1 MNLSNYLQKTGVSL
15 ELMQVIDAMANAG
28 INIAKAVTIADTGK
42 TGTKNIYGD
51 DQATLD
57 VLSES
62 IMQDELR
69 KCSNVYSVLSEE
81 LSKPLKFNQ
90 EGTFTVC
97 YDPLDGSSLIDSN
110 LSIGTI
116 FGVYSE
122 HDLIGKTPASQVC
135 AGFFLYGPKTTLMIT
150 IGSGTHEFT
159 LVQDEFILTKENL
172 HIAEEG
178 KMFAPGNLRAA
189 KERKDYAKLM
199 NYWIN
204 EEYTLRYS
212 GGMVAD
218 INQILAKGKGIF
230 TYPAYSAMPEG
241 KLRLLFEC
249 APMALLV
256 EQAGGTAIDGKE
268 RILDKKITD
277 IAQKTPILIGSKK
290 EIEMAQEFLKE

>member
-15 ELMQVIDAMANAG
+15 GLMQVIDAIMNAG

-69 KCSNVYSVLSEE
+69 KCSSVYSVLSEE
-81 LSKPLKFNQ
+81 LDRPLKFDQ

-122 HDLIGKTPASQVC
+122 HDLMGKTPAAQVC

-159 LVQDEFILTKENL
+159 LVQDEFVLTKENL
-172 HIAEEG
+172 RIAEEG

-230 TYPAYSAMPEG
+230 VYPSYSAMLEG

-249 APMALLV
+249 APMAFLV
-256 EQAGGTAIDGKE
+256 EQAGGTAVDGKM

-277 IAQKTPILIGSKK
+277 ITQKTPILIGSKK
-290 EIEMAQEFLKE
+290 EVEKAQEFLV